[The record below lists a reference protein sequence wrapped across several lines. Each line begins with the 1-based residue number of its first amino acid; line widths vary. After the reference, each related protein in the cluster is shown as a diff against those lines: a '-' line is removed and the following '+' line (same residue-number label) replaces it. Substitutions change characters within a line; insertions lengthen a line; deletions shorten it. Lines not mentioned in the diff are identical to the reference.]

1 MPSNLRHPPSPPASS
16 WLFTVTLAV
25 SVLVHVLL
33 IAAGSVSW
41 VRPIPLPQTTTIS
54 VKLAESPQ
62 KTPPPTRRLAEQN
75 TVGAG
80 NTPTPGKLA
89 SHVPERTVPGTS
101 GQAVHQ
107 QEAVTATPQRPPVH
121 ERLTAPR
128 VDKQA
133 PALAPAQP
141 SPPAVPIT
149 AQALLA
155 QAGQVARQQGDED
168 TVVRQ
173 DETGRTKGVYGIT
186 ARGVEWARYV
196 DDWRLKV
203 ERIGNLNY
211 PEEARREQI
220 FGTLELTV
228 VVNADGTLRSVS
240 VRRSSGHDVLDN
252 AAKNI
257 VRLSAPFAP
266 FPPSLVEK
274 FSALEIVRRWAF
286 TQDSRLASP

>member
-1 MPSNLRHPPSPPASS
+1 MPHNLRHPPSPPGAS
-16 WLFTVTLAV
+16 WLLPVTLAV

-33 IAAGSVSW
+33 FTAGSLSW
-41 VRPIPLPQTTTIS
+41 VRPIPLPPNTTIS
-54 VKLAESPQ
+54 VRLVETPQ
-62 KTPPPTRRLAEQN
+62 KAPPHTPRLAEQN
-75 TVGAG
+75 TTGAG
-80 NTPTPGKLA
+80 NTPIPDKLA
-89 SHVPERTVPGTS
+89 SHLPERSVPAAT
-101 GQAVHQ
+101 GQALHS
-107 QEAVTATPQRPPVH
+107 QEAVTATPLAAPRH
-121 ERLTAPR
+121 ERLTAPS

-133 PALAPAQP
+133 PSVAPAQAT
-141 SPPAVPIT
+141 PATVPIT

-155 QAGQVARQQGDED
+155 QASVVARQQGDED
-168 TVVRQ
+168 TANHP
-173 DETGRTKGVYGIT
+173 DESGRTKGVFGIT

-211 PEEARREQI
+211 PEEARRQQV
-220 FGTLELTV
+220 FGALELTV
-228 VVNADGTLRSVS
+228 VINADGTLRSVS

-266 FPPSLVEK
+266 FPPSLAEK
-274 FSALEIVRRWAF
+274 FSTLEIVRRWAF

>member
-1 MPSNLRHPPSPPASS
+1 MPRNLRHPPSPPASS

-33 IAAGSVSW
+33 FAAGHITW
-41 VRPIPLPQTTTIS
+41 IRPIPLPETSTIS
-54 VKLAESPQ
+54 VKLAQAPQ
-62 KTPPPTRRLAEQN
+62 KTPPPTLRLAEQN

-80 NTPTPGKLA
+80 NTPAPGKLA
-89 SHVPERTVPGTS
+89 SHVPERITPGTA
-101 GQAVHQ
+101 GPARHQ
-107 QEAVTATPQRPPVH
+107 QEAVVAAPHPPAAN
-121 ERLTAPR
+121 ERLTAPTN
-128 VDKQA
+128 DKQA
-133 PALAPAQP
+133 PVRTPAPSSPP
-141 SPPAVPIT
+141 SPPIT

-155 QAGQVARQQGDED
+155 QASVVARQQGDDD
-168 TVVRQ
+168 TVNRP
-173 DETGRTKGVYGIT
+173 DESGRTKGVYGIT

-211 PEEARREQI
+211 PDEARRQQI
-220 FGTLELTV
+220 FGSLELTV
-228 VVNADGTLRSVS
+228 VVNADGTLRSVT

-266 FPPSLVEK
+266 FPPSLAEK
-274 FSALEIVRRWAF
+274 YSALEIVRRWAF